1 MSDYKKTLNLPKT
14 AFPMKANL
22 AQREPQQLKQW
33 EETKACEAMIENCT
47 DKGAFVLHDGPPYAN
62 GHIHMGTALNK
73 ILKDIVVKS
82 RNMQGY
88 RAHYVPGW
96 DCHGLPIEHKVEQ
109 ELKEKKKTL
118 PAHVVR
124 KMCRD
129 YAGKWIDIQRKE
141 FKRLGVLGNWDDPYK
156 SMNPAYEAATA
167 HELAKFVDKGGVVR
181 AKKPIYWCCSCHTAL
196 AEAEVEYGDHTSPSI
211 FVRFALNDAAL
222 AQRIPGADPSRAYV
236 VIWTTTPWTLPDNMA
251 VCLHPEFTYVLVETG
266 GCQYLLAEELLE
278 GCAKSFGWEDVTVV
292 GRATGQELEGLIARH
307 PFYDRQSPLIL
318 GRHVTLDAGTG
329 CVHTAPGHGRED
341 YEVGLAYK
349 LDVYSPLDD
358 AGRFLPSVEFFAGLN
373 VFEANPKVIE
383 KLTEVG
389 AMLKT
394 AKISH
399 SYPHCWR
406 CKQPVIFRATTQW
419 FISMEKNDLRKK
431 ALNAIDTKVQWI
443 PAWGRVPT
451 GASRASVSGACP
463 SWPCSAR
470 TAAKPGTTPSG
481 CTRWPT
487 ASPSTPRAATTGMKR
502 PWKRSCPKA
511 SSVPTAAASTGKRK
525 TTSSTCGSTPVPAL
539 PPCWRAAPNSPR
551 LPTCIWK
558 ARTSTAA
565 GSTAPC
571 WWPKAPVTIR
581 PTRPC

>member
-33 EETKACEAMIENCT
+33 EETKACEAMIENCA

-266 GCQYLLAEELLE
+266 GCQYLLAEELLDTVYKADATSLSVLRSLHVQDLDWVVISVGE
-278 GCAKSFGWEDVTVV
+278 GVEQSLSITLNVQELGGPKIWVKASNEEHKKILQRLHVDRAIVPEMEAAVMAAHQLCHPGMLDLIPKYGGIAIQELRVDNWHGRTLVDLNLIQSFGVMVMGIRPAGERAFQFVPPALTVLHKGDTLV
-292 GRATGQELEGLIARH
+292 VAGRADAVRKLE
-307 PFYDRQSPLIL
+307 P
-318 GRHVTLDAGTG
+318 
-329 CVHTAPGHGRED
+329 
-341 YEVGLAYK
+341 
-349 LDVYSPLDD
+349 
-358 AGRFLPSVEFFAGLN
+358 
-373 VFEANPKVIE
+373 
-383 KLTEVG
+383 
-389 AMLKT
+389 
-394 AKISH
+394 
-399 SYPHCWR
+399 
-406 CKQPVIFRATTQW
+406 
-419 FISMEKNDLRKK
+419 
-431 ALNAIDTKVQWI
+431 
-443 PAWGRVPT
+443 
-451 GASRASVSGACP
+451 
-463 SWPCSAR
+463 
-470 TAAKPGTTPSG
+470 
-481 CTRWPT
+481 
-487 ASPSTPRAATTGMKR
+487 
-502 PWKRSCPKA
+502 
-511 SSVPTAAASTGKRK
+511 
-525 TTSSTCGSTPVPAL
+525 
-539 PPCWRAAPNSPR
+539 
-551 LPTCIWK
+551 
-558 ARTSTAA
+558 
-565 GSTAPC
+565 
-571 WWPKAPVTIR
+571 
-581 PTRPC
+581 